1 MNGEHSLI
9 TRFFREIRRTVLAG
23 VFILIPLVLS
33 VVILW
38 RLFEWAD
45 KALPGTLGLR
55 WPPFAGLFVSLLIV
69 YLVGLAAKNWLGR
82 KVIATGNAVIVSIPI
97 LNKLYLI
104 IKQIVDTVTLDK
116 KKLFER
122 VVLLKYPHDNCYVIG
137 FVTSEDNQQ
146 FSAKVGKNLMAVFVP
161 NAPNPTTGF
170 LFYVPEEELVTINI
184 PVEYAFKLVVSA
196 GVLGVREAGGGRSR
210 SGLPGAETGCRFSA
224 PGAAAAKRPMTLSA
238 ARGLPGQHRLEK
250 CGEFWE
256 PNR

>member
-23 VFILIPLVLS
+23 ILILIPLVLS

-210 SGLPGAETGCRFSA
+210 SGLPEQKL
-224 PGAAAAKRPMTLSA
+224 AADFPLP
-238 ARGLPGQHRLEK
+238 ARRRQKGR
-250 CGEFWE
+250 
-256 PNR
+256 